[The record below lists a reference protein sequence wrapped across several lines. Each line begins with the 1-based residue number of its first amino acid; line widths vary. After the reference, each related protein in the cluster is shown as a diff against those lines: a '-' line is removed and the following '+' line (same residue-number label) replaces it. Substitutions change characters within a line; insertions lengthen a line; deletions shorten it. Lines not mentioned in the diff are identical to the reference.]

1 MEATRIGIDIAK
13 DLFHLVGMDSRGKKL
28 WRKALRRQRV
38 LEWLAQIEPAQV
50 GMEACATAHHWA
62 REIQQLG
69 HQVKLIHPTFVIPYR
84 KSSKNDFNDAEA
96 ICEAMSRANM
106 RFVEIK
112 TLEQQDLQTLHRI
125 RRLAIKQ
132 RTQVANHLR
141 GLLAEYGIAVRQ
153 GITPLRREAT
163 ELAAETGRLTSGMR
177 RAVTDNLEQL
187 ELLDRQLRA
196 LDRDIASYCR
206 TDERCR
212 RVAEV
217 PGVGPLTATA
227 IVAKVGNARQFPNGR
242 ALSAFLGL
250 VPGQN
255 SSGGKNVLLPI
266 TKKGDRYLRTLLI
279 HGGRAMLNVA
289 GRHDDPRSQWALCLR
304 RKRGPNVAAVA
315 LANKNAR
322 VLWKLLSSGEYFQT
336 QPPALSASH
345 DCGDHN
351 NLGPLVSRRQPDI
364 DEEGARKG
372 SQPKEKP
379 KLSAPALP
387 VYPPRAPSPHTAPT
401 IFTK

>member
-1 MEATRIGIDIAK
+1 MMERTRIGIDIAK
-13 DLFHLVGMDSRGKKL
+13 NLFHVVAMDRHGKLL
-28 WRKALRRQRV
+28 WRRALPRRHL
-38 LEWLAQIEPAQV
+38 LERLAQLEPAQL
-50 GMEACATAHHWA
+50 GMEACATAHYWA

-69 HQVKLIHPTFVIPYR
+69 HEVKLIHPRFVTPYR

-112 TLEQQDLQTLHRI
+112 TLEQQDMQTLHRV

-132 RTQVANHLR
+132 RTQIANHLR
-141 GLLAEYGIAVRQ
+141 GLLGEYGIAMRQ
-153 GITPLRREAT
+153 GIAPLRREAA
-163 ELAAETGRLTSGMR
+163 ELAAEPDRLTAGMR
-177 RAVTDNLEQL
+177 RAVMDSLEQL
-187 ELLDRQLRA
+187 NLLNRQLTM
-196 LDRDIASYCR
+196 LDRDIAKLCQ
-206 TDERCR
+206 TDERSR
-212 RVAEV
+212 RLAEV

-227 IVAKVGNARQFPNGR
+227 IVAKIGNGRQFPGGR

-279 HGGRAMLNVA
+279 HGGRAVLSVA
-289 GRHDDPRSQWALCLR
+289 GRHDDPRSQWALRLR

-322 VLWKLLSSGEYFQT
+322 VLWKLLTSGEHFRS
-336 QPPALSASH
+336 QP
-345 DCGDHN
+345 
-351 NLGPLVSRRQPDI
+351 LGPEPVI
-364 DEEGARKG
+364 DEEGSRKG
-372 SQPKEKP
+372 LQQRKSRSSK
-379 KLSAPALP
+379 APALP
-387 VYPPRAPSPHTAPT
+387 VYPPRAPSPHTAP
-401 IFTK
+401 KSLSD